1 MKTMICLALTLFAT
15 GVCLQAQPSS
25 EVAPGRAEPSQLRYQ
40 LRVVERVFEEA
51 VEHSARNFASSMEE
65 STPGAARFMGNTGAH
80 GFRLDGYGLF
90 FDVQIPVLRTSLSWV
105 FRHLNRRRDG
115 LGPTLQSLREHV
127 RSLGNVDV
135 QDSLEEALRRFE
147 SLVGYPPPLPPQRSE
162 APTMPSPPDVD
173 PGEMY
178 AVAIR
183 DALANA
189 ILDYTGLLPLAANE
203 WLTVATTSSG
213 NRADSLTDESRALGL
228 MLRVRGNVL
237 IALRQGEMAR
247 SEALSRIEYSEF

>member
-1 MKTMICLALTLFAT
+1 LKTMICLVLILVAT
-15 GVCLQAQPSS
+15 SVSSQAQPSS
-25 EVAPGRAEPSQLRYQ
+25 EVAAGRADSSQLRYQ
-40 LRVVERVFEEA
+40 LRVVERAFEEA
-51 VEHSARNFASSMEE
+51 VEHSARNFASRMEE

-90 FDVQIPVLRTSLSWV
+90 FDVQIPVLRRSLSWV
-105 FRHLNRRRDG
+105 FRHLNRRRDE

-135 QDSLEEALRRFE
+135 RDSLEEALQSLE
-147 SLVGYPPPLPPQRSE
+147 SLVGHPLPP
-162 APTMPSPPDVD
+162 PSPPPPDVD
-173 PGEMY
+173 PSEVY
-178 AVAIR
+178 AMEIR

-189 ILDYTGLLPLAANE
+189 MLDYTDSLPLAANE

-213 NRADSLTDESRALGL
+213 NRGDSPTDLPRGLGL

-237 IALRQGEMAR
+237 IALRQGEIAR

>member
-1 MKTMICLALTLFAT
+1 LKTEICLVLILVAT
-15 GVCLQAQPSS
+15 SVSSQAQPSS
-25 EVAPGRAEPSQLRYQ
+25 EVAAGRAESSQLRYQ

-65 STPGAARFMGNTGAH
+65 LTPGAARFMGNTGAH

-90 FDVQIPVLRTSLSWV
+90 FDVQIPVLRRSLSWV
-105 FRHLNRRRDG
+105 FRHLNRG
-115 LGPTLQSLREHV
+115 PSELGPALQSLRQHM
-127 RSLGNVDV
+127 RSFDNVDV
-135 QDSLEEALRRFE
+135 RDSLEEALRSIE
-147 SLVGYPPPLPPQRSE
+147 SLVGH
-162 APTMPSPPDVD
+162 PSPPPPPPDFD

-178 AVAIR
+178 AMEIR

-189 ILDYTGLLPLAANE
+189 MLDYTDSLPLAANE

-213 NRADSLTDESRALGL
+213 NRADSPTDLPRGLGL

-237 IALRQGEMAR
+237 IALRRGEMAR

>member
-1 MKTMICLALTLFAT
+1 MICLVLILVAT
-15 GVCLQAQPSS
+15 SVSSQAQPSS
-25 EVAPGRAEPSQLRYQ
+25 EVAAGRADSSQLRYQ
-40 LRVVERVFEEA
+40 LRVVERAFEEA
-51 VEHSARNFASSMEE
+51 VEHSAWNFASRMEE

-90 FDVQIPVLRTSLSWV
+90 FDVQIPVLRRSLSWV
-105 FRHLNRRRDG
+105 FRHLNRRRDE

-135 QDSLEEALRRFE
+135 RDSLEEALQSLE
-147 SLVGYPPPLPPQRSE
+147 SLVGHPLPP
-162 APTMPSPPDVD
+162 PSPPPPDVD
-173 PGEMY
+173 PSEVY
-178 AVAIR
+178 AMEIR

-189 ILDYTGLLPLAANE
+189 MLDYTDSLPLAANE

-213 NRADSLTDESRALGL
+213 NRGDSPTDLPRGLGL

-237 IALRQGEMAR
+237 IALRQGEIAR

>member
-1 MKTMICLALTLFAT
+1 MIFLALTLFAT

-25 EVAPGRAEPSQLRYQ
+25 EVAAGRAESSQLRYQ
-40 LRVVERVFEEA
+40 LRVMERVFEEA

-65 STPGAARFMGNTGAH
+65 ATPGAARFMGNTGAH
-80 GFRLDGYGLF
+80 GFRLNGYGLF
-90 FDVQIPVLRTSLSWV
+90 FDVQIPVLRRSLSWV
-105 FRHLNRRRDG
+105 FRHLNRG
-115 LGPTLQSLREHV
+115 PSELGPALQSLRQHM
-127 RSLGNVDV
+127 RSFDNVDV
-135 QDSLEEALRRFE
+135 RDSLEEALRSIE
-147 SLVGYPPPLPPQRSE
+147 SLVGHPPPPP
-162 APTMPSPPDVD
+162 PPPDVD

-178 AVAIR
+178 AMEIR

-189 ILDYTGLLPLAANE
+189 MLDYTDSLPLAANE